1 MLIYYSTYAIITL
14 IGGITMTDFGT
25 KLKQLRKERRITQ
38 RDLADRTGID
48 FTYISKMENGKLE
61 NPPSEKTITNI
72 AKSLGTDAEELLLL
86 AQKVPLGIKDTII
99 NDKLATAFLRKI
111 PTMTNDQRNLIQKI
125 IDEDKNV

>member
-1 MLIYYSTYAIITL
+1 
-14 IGGITMTDFGT
+14 MTDFGT

-86 AQKVPLGIKDTII
+86 AQKVPFGIKDTII

>member
-1 MLIYYSTYAIITL
+1 M
-14 IGGITMTDFGT
+14 MNDFGT

-72 AKSLGTDAEELLLL
+72 AESLGANAEELLLL
-86 AQKVPLGIKDTII
+86 ARKVPFGIKNTII

-111 PTMTNDQRNLIQKI
+111 PTMTDEQRDLIEKI
-125 IDEDKNV
+125 ISEDENV

>member
-1 MLIYYSTYAIITL
+1 MN
-14 IGGITMTDFGT
+14 DFGT

-72 AKSLGTDAEELLLL
+72 AESLEANAEELLLL
-86 AQKVPLGIKDTII
+86 AQKVPFGIKNTII

-111 PTMTNDQRNLIQKI
+111 PTMTDEQRDLIEKI
-125 IDEDKNV
+125 ISEDENV